1 MKNLKSLIV
10 LFAILLINN
19 MQAQNVKVRS
29 SVKTSKKP
37 ELIKQSRNAESSPS
51 SVGNKVGCKQV
62 STRIVSG
69 ILKNSVARDLK
80 ITLDK
85 ESSQVT
91 IMNKTQKFTIP
102 ERKITKAGHDW
113 VYYVND
119 IISIKSW
126 STFDSKTKKFYLFV
140 EFEGNDSEI
149 KGKCP
154 GCLKRFKDRRAPDI
168 NWEGNRTARITL
180 NPIPYN
186 NSISFEIEKV
196 ILDGKFDFN
205 GPADFFVAPLVK
217 YFEAKI
223 KEGIEKEAK
232 KILNNPSNKKA
243 IADALRGTV
252 KFLGL
257 NSVRTVEVTG
267 ENLYICD

>member
-1 MKNLKSLIV
+1 MKKLKRLVIIFTI
-10 LFAILLINN
+10 LFTGSI
-19 MQAQNVKVRS
+19 QAQNVKVR
-29 SVKTSKKP
+29 TG
-37 ELIKQSRNAESSPS
+37 IKQSKTSNIKQAKLQ
-51 SVGNKVGCKQV
+51 NKVGCKQL

-69 ILKNSVARDLK
+69 ILRNSVARNLK

-85 ESSQVT
+85 ESSKVS
-91 IMNKTQKFTIP
+91 IMNKTQKFVIP

-113 VYYVND
+113 IYYVND
-119 IISIKSW
+119 IMSIKSW

-140 EFEGNDSEI
+140 EFEGNGSEI

-180 NPIPYN
+180 NPIAYD
-186 NSISFEIEKV
+186 NSISFEVEKV

-205 GPADFFVAPLVK
+205 GPADYFVAPLVK

-223 KEGIEKEAK
+223 KEGIEKETK
-232 KILNNPSNKKA
+232 TILNNPNNKKA
-243 IADALRGTV
+243 IADALRSTV

-267 ENLYICD
+267 LNLYVCD